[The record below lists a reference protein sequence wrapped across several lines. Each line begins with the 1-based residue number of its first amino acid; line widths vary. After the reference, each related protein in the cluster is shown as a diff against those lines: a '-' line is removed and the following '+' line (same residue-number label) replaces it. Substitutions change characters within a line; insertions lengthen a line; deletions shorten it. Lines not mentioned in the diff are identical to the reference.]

1 MLMDNSCYDINRITA
16 IFQQVLTNFT
26 HQINQYGFKNNLSEC
41 LSIAAEAGN
50 FIRTE
55 RQHFQANSVEVKS
68 FNQLVS
74 YVDKTAEEI
83 LVKGLSAA
91 LPEAGFITEE
101 ETIATQNKEWMWVI
115 DPLDGTTN
123 FIHNLPVYSVSI
135 GLLKNNK
142 PMMGIVYEVNKDEMF
157 YAWNGGGAFLN
168 GQPISVKTN
177 ADLGKSL
184 LATGFPYYDY
194 QQMDAYLDTLKYFM
208 KNTQGMRRMG
218 SAAIDLAYTACGRFD
233 AFFEY
238 GLSPWDVAG
247 GICLIE
253 EAGGVIADFEGGNNA
268 LFGRSIMGSSKA
280 LFPAFSKVIKDNFV
294 K

>member
-1 MLMDNSCYDINRITA
+1 MDLKTICQNA
-16 IFQQVLTNFT
+16 
-26 HQINQYGFKNNLSEC
+26 C
-41 LSIAAEAGN
+41 LVAAEAGN

-268 LFGRSIMGSSKA
+268 LFGRSIMGSSEA

>member
-1 MLMDNSCYDINRITA
+1 
-16 IFQQVLTNFT
+16 
-26 HQINQYGFKNNLSEC
+26 
-41 LSIAAEAGN
+41 
-50 FIRTE
+50 
-55 RQHFQANSVEVKS
+55 
-68 FNQLVS
+68 
-74 YVDKTAEEI
+74 
-83 LVKGLSAA
+83 
-91 LPEAGFITEE
+91 
-101 ETIATQNKEWMWVI
+101 
-115 DPLDGTTN
+115 
-123 FIHNLPVYSVSI
+123 
-135 GLLKNNK
+135 
-142 PMMGIVYEVNKDEMF
+142 MMGIVYEVNKDEMF

-268 LFGRSIMGSSKA
+268 LFGRSIMGSSEA

>member
-1 MLMDNSCYDINRITA
+1 
-16 IFQQVLTNFT
+16 
-26 HQINQYGFKNNLSEC
+26 
-41 LSIAAEAGN
+41 
-50 FIRTE
+50 
-55 RQHFQANSVEVKS
+55 
-68 FNQLVS
+68 
-74 YVDKTAEEI
+74 
-83 LVKGLSAA
+83 VKGLSAA

-123 FIHNLPVYSVSI
+123 FINNLPVYSVSI

>member
-1 MLMDNSCYDINRITA
+1 
-16 IFQQVLTNFT
+16 
-26 HQINQYGFKNNLSEC
+26 
-41 LSIAAEAGN
+41 
-50 FIRTE
+50 
-55 RQHFQANSVEVKS
+55 VEVKS

-268 LFGRSIMGSSKA
+268 LFGRSIMGSSEA